1 MVTTQW
7 VEMISKGAALF
18 LCDCNFTKCFWNI
31 HTPKGKYSG
40 QKYFSFFFFIENY
53 VENSA
58 DLDWIIE
65 NIRPLNQLL
74 KLKIR
79 KFCLLTVTNCKFW
92 QLSYSVL
99 RFVYVV
105 KYEKKFIWICV
116 RNRFILL
123 TKEVLT
129 SQVKSSQD
137 LLALTDWKEKEKENV

>member
-1 MVTTQW
+1 MKWYQKEQPYFYVT
-7 VEMISKGAALF
+7 VISRNVFETFILQKENTAA
-18 LCDCNFTKCFWNI
+18 KNI
-31 HTPKGKYSG
+31 SHS
-40 QKYFSFFFFIENY
+40 FFFIENY